1 MTKKQKRHFKTHV
14 RKIRNALRL
23 YIDCAPP
30 VPHESFSKLKTEREH
45 ILYFAEY
52 LRCYAH
58 EVSTPQPSN
67 RATVNAAREFLENF
81 VSITPAKRSEL
92 LKNETFLRVVKPFT
106 VMHYTPTPEEYDTLY
121 SVVPEIDCAN

>member
-1 MTKKQKRHFKTHV
+1 MTKKQKRHFKSHV

-30 VPHESFSKLKTEREH
+30 KPDERFSKLKTESEH

-58 EVSTPQPSN
+58 EVSTPLP
-67 RATVNAAREFLENF
+67 R
-81 VSITPAKRSEL
+81 
-92 LKNETFLRVVKPFT
+92 LR
-106 VMHYTPTPEEYDTLY
+106 
-121 SVVPEIDCAN
+121 